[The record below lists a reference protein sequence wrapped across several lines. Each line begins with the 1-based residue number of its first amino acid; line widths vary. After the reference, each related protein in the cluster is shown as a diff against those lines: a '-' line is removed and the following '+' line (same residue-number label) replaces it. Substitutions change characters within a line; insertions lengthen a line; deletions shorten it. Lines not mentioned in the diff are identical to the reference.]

1 MIRASERERPD
12 VRAAREAW
20 AADVLP
26 NADPSRVVFVDETA
40 ANTKFDRACA
50 YAPRGEP
57 VVGRVPHGHYKS
69 LTFTAALRADGLTA
83 GQVLDGPMTGDRFVA
98 YVERVLVPT
107 LRAGDVVAMD
117 NLACHKRA
125 GVREA
130 IEAAGCRL
138 IFLPPYSPDLNP
150 IELAFAKLK
159 RVLRTDAHR
168 TVPKLEIGL
177 RTAGTLF
184 RPTQCA
190 SYIRHCG
197 YGRPATPDPK
207 RL

>member
-1 MIRASERERPD
+1 MIRASEQERPD
-12 VRAAREAW
+12 VRAGRRGW

-26 NADPSRVVFVDETA
+26 DADPNRVVFVDEA
-40 ANTKFDRACA
+40 AASTKFDRACA
-50 YAPRGEP
+50 YAPRGGS
-57 VVGRVPHGHYKS
+57 VIGRVPHGHYKS
-69 LTFTAALRADGLTA
+69 LTFAAALRADGLTA

-107 LRAGDVVAMD
+107 LRAGDVVAVD
-117 NLACHKRA
+117 DRACHKRA

-138 IFLPPYSPDLNP
+138 VFLPPYRPDPNP
-150 IELAFAKLK
+150 LEMALAKPE

-177 RTAGTLF
+177 RTAGALF
-184 RPTQCA
+184 RPTECA
-190 SYIRHCG
+190 GYIRHCG
-197 YGRPATPDPK
+197 YGLPATPDSK